1 MIYLYAITNQSQLPP
16 NSTTGLL
23 RQPLYFVVYEE
34 LRAVVSAIVPQEV
47 QTSAEQVWAHE
58 AVVETLM
65 AHGAVLPVR
74 FGTILEREAVVEALL
89 RERAAVFRA
98 DLTRLAGCVELGLR
112 ALLLDLP
119 APPAPEPQANPSSGR
134 EYMLR
139 RFAAAQTLQARRV
152 QAITAAN
159 ALHAALTDY
168 AVASV
173 QREPTGERM
182 LLSAAYLVRHA
193 EIARFREAV
202 VALDAA
208 NDHLRLLCT
217 GPWPP
222 YHFVSRDEGCGMR
235 DALAPISPT

>member
-1 MIYLYAITNQSQLPP
+1 MIYLYAITDQTHLPP
-16 NSTTGLL
+16 APATGLL
-23 RQPLYFVVYEE
+23 GQALRLVEEAE
-34 LRAVVSAIVPQEV
+34 LRAVVSAIVPKEV
-47 QTSAEQVWAHE
+47 QTNAEQVWAHE
-58 AVVETLM
+58 AVVEALM

-89 RERAAVFRA
+89 RERAAVFRG
-98 DLTRLAGCVELGLR
+98 DLARLAGCVELGLR

-139 RFAAAQTLQARRV
+139 RFATAQALQVRRQQALAAAHE
-152 QAITAAN
+152 
-159 ALHAALTDY
+159 LHATLANY

-182 LLSAAYLVRHA
+182 LLSAAYLVRRE
-193 EIARFREAV
+193 EITRFREAV
-202 VALDAA
+202 AALDATNA
-208 NDHLRLLCT
+208 HLRLLCT

-235 DALAPISPT
+235 DAERGTL